1 MQVQDGGFRGLCVLQ
16 ECTSKRSYS
25 SRNGFLWQT
34 SAEIPPPHGME
45 QEARH
50 RNFIAICSPRGNRP
64 NIKKK
69 KKIPYTGSEVY
80 HKMLFYILLQRLS
93 GLQIASPHSKR
104 SVVQERLTI
113 FTHTGRWVDGQMW
126 KGLADMMTTVRELL
140 AKLGFM

>member
-1 MQVQDGGFRGLCVLQ
+1 MAW
-16 ECTSKRSYS
+16 SKRLGIGTL
-25 SRNGFLWQT
+25 SRFALLV
-34 SAEIPPPHGME
+34 EID
-45 QEARH
+45 RTL
-50 RNFIAICSPRGNRP
+50 
-64 NIKKK
+64 KK